1 MENIVAFV
9 EFCLVAAILYEAV
22 LLYMVV
28 KIVMCKED
36 LSMQGI
42 LEKRLLHYSAM
53 TADAIKAKTSNIYYL
68 AFQF

>member
-1 MENIVAFV
+1 MENIVAFA

-22 LLYMVV
+22 LLYMVIQ
-28 KIVMCKED
+28 IVMCKED

-42 LEKRLLHYSAM
+42 VEKLLLHYSAM
-53 TADAIKAKTSNIYYL
+53 TADAIKAETSNIYYL